1 MNSRLERVLNRI
13 STKQILYERQRNQEQ
28 DKEHQLEVAD
38 KELEN
43 ATKQLAFYKIE
54 LDRAKEKVE
63 DANDASV
70 MEDLNAQLK
79 EAETRN
85 KKLIKAKRG
94 ETRDTK
100 EENTKEPAITG
111 LIVSRHS
118 PLPITTEIKQ
128 QP

>member
-1 MNSRLERVLNRI
+1 MNSWLERVLNRI
-13 STKQILYERQRNQEQ
+13 STKQILYERQRKQEQ

-54 LDRAKEKVE
+54 LDRAKERVE

-79 EAETRN
+79 EAETWN
-85 KKLIKAKRG
+85 KKLIKA
-94 ETRDTK
+94 
-100 EENTKEPAITG
+100 
-111 LIVSRHS
+111 
-118 PLPITTEIKQ
+118 IKQ
-128 QP
+128 GKKEAFIGEKEVSKM

>member
-54 LDRAKEKVE
+54 LDRTKEKVE

-85 KKLIKAKRG
+85 KKLIKAIKQGKKEAFIG
-94 ETRDTK
+94 EK
-100 EENTKEPAITG
+100 E
-111 LIVSRHS
+111 VSKMQD
-118 PLPITTEIKQ
+118 PLPQHRRHLVQADKI
-128 QP
+128 